1 MLCLPSETPDIPVA
15 RAIDQYCHGVL
26 TGGVVA
32 CKWVKLAVN
41 RFLEDLA
48 CGDQRGLWFD
58 WNEAKFTIG
67 FYGLCQHIKGPNA
80 RQPIE
85 LEPWQQFIEAN
96 IYGWKR
102 EDGTRRF
109 RSSYEEVARKNGK
122 STRLSVAA
130 LRGLIADGEE
140 GAEVYAAATSLKQS
154 NIVFS
159 DAKSMAE
166 RSPAISKKVVCN
178 KLNLSVSVTSSKF
191 EPLSG
196 NAEDGSNPSL
206 AIVDE
211 LHEHKDRTIWDSLDQ
226 GQGARSQPLIRAIT
240 TAGFNREESICL
252 EQRGYTTD
260 VLEGVIQDDSHFGII
275 YALDESDDWRD
286 EGNWI
291 KANPNLGVSVHLD
304 EMRRKYKKACASP
317 SAQNTFRC
325 KRLNEWT
332 EQDVRWLD
340 LAKWDRCVSDIDM
353 ENLRG
358 QRCFAGLD
366 LASTTDITAL
376 VLYFPDQTTALPFFW
391 IPEEM
396 PMRTDKKHRDAMR
409 NWVDDGH
416 IETTDGNETDY
427 HYLAERIM
435 EIAGDYQCEQIAFDP
450 WNAAAVAQRLGEEG
464 AEMIKFPQ
472 SIANFSE
479 PSKKLEAMVA
489 GGGIRVPEN
498 PVLRWMA
505 ANVSV
510 RTDASG
516 NIRPV
521 KPKHT
526 NVQKIDG
533 MVAMIMAIGRAM
545 VSGESIGSYYENNEL
560 EIA

>member
-1 MLCLPSETPDIPVA
+1 MPICWQAETPDLPIVA
-15 RAIDQYCHGVL
+15 VLDDYCHGVI
-26 TGGVVA
+26 TGAIVS

-48 CGDQRGLWFD
+48 SGASRGIWFD
-58 WNEAKFTIG
+58 WKEAQLTVDF
-67 FYGLCQHIKGPNA
+67 FGLCQHIKGPLA
-80 RQPIE
+80 RTPIT
-85 LEPWQQFIEAN
+85 LEPWQVFIEAN

-102 EDGTRRF
+102 DDGRRRF

-122 STRLSVAA
+122 STRLSVAG
-130 LRGLIADGEE
+130 LRGLLADDEE

-166 RSPAISKKVVCN
+166 RSPALSSRVTCN
-178 KLNLSVSVTSSKF
+178 KLNLSVSSTASKF

-196 NAEDGSNPSL
+196 NPEDGTNPSL

-260 VLEGVIQDDSHFGII
+260 VLEGLIEDDTHFGII
-275 YALDESDDWRD
+275 FCLDEEDDWND
-286 EGNWI
+286 EGVWP
-291 KANPNLGVSVHLD
+291 KANPNWGVSVD
-304 EMRRKYKKACASP
+304 IEEMRIKHRKAQASA

-332 EQDVRWLD
+332 QQEVRWIN
-340 LAKWDRCVSDIDM
+340 LADWDACVNTADIG
-353 ENLRG
+353 ELRG
-358 QRCFAGLD
+358 QTCYGALD

-376 VLYFPDQTTALPFFW
+376 VLFFPESKRVLPYFW
-391 IPEEM
+391 IPEDL
-396 PMRTDKKHRDAMR
+396 PQRADKKHKDALR
-409 NWVDDGH
+409 NWIADGH
-416 IETTDGNETDY
+416 IETTEGNETDY
-427 HYLAERIM
+427 HYLADRVS
-435 EIAGDYQCEQIAFDP
+435 EITGDYQCEQIAFDP
-450 WNAAAVAQRLGEEG
+450 WNAAAVAQKLAECG
-464 AEMIKFPQ
+464 ANMLKFSQ
-472 SIANFSE
+472 SIVNFTE
-479 PSKKLEAMVA
+479 PSKKFEAMIQ
-489 GGGIRVPEN
+489 GGGLSLPDN

-505 ANVSV
+505 GNVSV

-526 NVQKIDG
+526 NTQKIDG
-533 MVAMIMAIGRAM
+533 IVSLIMALGCWLRAEPD
-545 VSGESIGSYYENNEL
+545 VVGIPNFASF
-560 EIA
+560 